1 MCWHPH
7 GGKTDSED
15 GTNIVVSTGCDE
27 DRMKFTWKG
36 ITVLFQKFSSSTY
49 SLSYSIAMK

>member
-7 GGKTDSED
+7 GGKLDSED

-27 DRMKFTWKG
+27 DKMQFTWKG
-36 ITVLFQKFSSSTY
+36 ITVLFPAPLILLGY
-49 SLSYSIAMK
+49 LIVMK